1 MTDGTSAEAP
11 QNVPP
16 AGAPGAHAGDHTA
29 DAGGSATC
37 PTRRIA
43 LPSQTPW
50 RELVRFLPD
59 VGRLLV
65 DLTRDRRVPLRAKLV
80 AGLLATYLFSPFDLV
95 PDVLHGAGQVDD
107 LALALVAL
115 RHLCRSAGYD
125 VLYELWRGSDDG
137 FVALLVVTG
146 IEK

>member
-1 MTDGTSAEAP
+1 MTDEASAEAP
-11 QNVPP
+11 QGVPL
-16 AGAPGAHAGDHTA
+16 AGVPHAYVGDDDVVAPG
-29 DAGGSATC
+29 SM
-37 PTRRIA
+37 R
-43 LPSQTPW
+43 W

-65 DLTRDRRVPLRAKLV
+65 DLGRDQRVPLRAKLV
-80 AGLLATYLFSPFDLV
+80 AGLLALYLFSPLDLV
-95 PDVLHGAGQVDD
+95 PDVLPGPGQVDD

-125 VLYELWRGSDDG
+125 VLHELWRGSDDG

-146 IEK
+146 VEK